1 MNSQNDNL
9 LQVKAF
15 DEICDCI
22 FNDDKSPETH
32 ADNMK
37 TIYSTLFQS
46 KESIV
51 DLSKAINA
59 FKISFDNNPNE
70 TIKSILE
77 NPIFVKSFG
86 EVFTPDSLISDMVS
100 KLPKNVWK
108 NPDLK
113 WLDNSC
119 GSGNFLV
126 FIKNKLMRTLSDV
139 IIDKDE
145 REKHILENML
155 YGVELQAKNC
165 LIAKYRLD
173 KDEKY
178 ALNVVQHNALTF
190 DYWDMQFDI
199 VVGNPPYNDN
209 SGNRGSGH
217 TLWTEFVKL
226 AYNKLVKPEGY
237 LVYVHP
243 SGWRQYNHKLRA
255 TMLEKQIVYLEIHDE
270 KDGQRV
276 FKCNTRYDWYVMHNV
291 PYTKKT
297 TIMCQDGVTT
307 KQNLKQWDFIP
318 NRAYDRLIELMAK
331 NDSDKINLVYS
342 ESAYEGRKSW
352 MSREPSD
359 DHIYPC
365 VYTINVANQP
375 TLFWS
380 SKNTNGH
387 FGVPKVIYSAGKG
400 FMSDTTGEYGLTQWA
415 VGVVS
420 EPSEHEDIITALKSD
435 KFHEILEAISV
446 SRLEINR
453 KILGLFRKDFYKEF
467 LP

>member
-1 MNSQNDNL
+1 MNNQNDNL
-9 LQVKAF
+9 LQIKAF

-22 FNDDKSPETH
+22 FNDDKSPEVH
-32 ADNMK
+32 AQNMK
-37 TIYSTLFQS
+37 TIYASLFQS

-51 DLSKAINA
+51 DLGKAINA
-59 FKISFDNNPNE
+59 FKISFDKNPND

-86 EVFTPDSLISDMVS
+86 EVFTPDSLISDMLS
-100 KLPKNVWK
+100 KLPRNVWK
-108 NPDLK
+108 NPNLK

-139 IIDKDE
+139 IEDNDE

-165 LIAKYRLD
+165 LITKYRLD
-173 KDEKY
+173 VDEKY
-178 ALNVVQHNALTF
+178 NLNIEQHNALTF
-190 DYWDMQFDI
+190 EYWNMQFDI

-226 AYNKLVKPEGY
+226 AYSKLVKPEGY

-243 SGWRQYNHKLRA
+243 SGWRQYNHKLRT
-255 TMLEKQIVYLEIHDE
+255 TMLSKQIVYLEIHDE
-270 KDGQRV
+270 RDGQRV

-297 TIMCQDGVTT
+297 TIMCQDGVMT
-307 KQNLKQWDFIP
+307 KQNLLEWSFIP
-318 NRAYDRLIELMAK
+318 NRAYDRLKELMSDK
-331 NDSDKINLVYS
+331 DEDKINLIYS

-352 MSREPSD
+352 MSKVQSD

-387 FGVPKVIYSAGKG
+387 FNIPKVIYSAGKG

-415 VGVVS
+415 VGIVS
-420 EPSEHEDIITALKSD
+420 EPSEHQDIIQALKS
-435 KFHEILEAISV
+435 KSFLEILEAISV

-467 LP
+467 LD

>member
-1 MNSQNDNL
+1 MNNQNNDL
-9 LQVKAF
+9 LVKAF
-15 DEICDCI
+15 DEICDSI
-22 FNDDKSPETH
+22 FKDDKTPEVH
-32 ADNMK
+32 ANNMK
-37 TIYSTLFQS
+37 TIYSSLFQT
-46 KESIV
+46 KESIL
-51 DLSKAINA
+51 DLNKAVNA
-59 FKISFDNNPNE
+59 FKISFNNNPND

-77 NPIFVKSFG
+77 NNIFVKSFG

-100 KLPKNVWK
+100 KLPRKVWK

-126 FIKNKLMRTLSDV
+126 FIKNKLMRTLADV
-139 IIDKDE
+139 ILDEAE

-173 KDEKY
+173 ENEKY
-178 ALNVVQHNALTF
+178 NLNIVQHNALTF
-190 DYWDMQFDI
+190 EYWGLQFDI
-199 VVGNPPYNDN
+199 VVGNPPYNDD

-243 SGWRQYNHKLRA
+243 SGWRQYNHKLRNV
-255 TMLEKQIVYLEIHDE
+255 MLDKQIIYLEIHDE
-270 KDGQRV
+270 RDGMRI

-297 TIMCQDGVTT
+297 TIKCQDGVVT
-307 KQNLKQWDFIP
+307 KQNLLDWKFIP
-318 NRAYDRLIELMAK
+318 NRAYDRLKELMATDDL
-331 NDSDKINLVYS
+331 NKINLVYS
-342 ESAYEGRKSW
+342 ESAYEGRKKW
-352 MSREPSD
+352 MAKQQSD
-359 DHIYPC
+359 EHIYPC
-365 VYTINVANQP
+365 VYTINVANEP

-380 SKNTNGH
+380 KINTNGH
-387 FGVPKVIYSAGKG
+387 FGLSKVIYSAGKG
-400 FMSDTTGEYGLTQWA
+400 FMSDIDGEYGLTQWA
-415 VGVVS
+415 VGIVS
-420 EPSEHEDIITALKSD
+420 EPSEHEDIINALKSN
-435 KFHEILEAISV
+435 KFLEILQAISV

-453 KILGLFRKDFYKEF
+453 KILGLFKKDFYKEF
-467 LP
+467 LD